1 MTRRAPRSEGA
12 GRPTN
17 LRNSMM
23 EEILSKTC
31 HSWLPSESQDEVCG
45 RWKKREVERNIHED
59 YPRKRERT
67 MWRLPFPG
75 TLMLQLIF
83 SCFYYVFKITSSGC
97 GELFPQWSIWGRR
110 SAHRDTPRIW
120 VTWEGISCLQSN

>member
-17 LRNSMM
+17 LRNSKM
-23 EEILSKTC
+23 EEILLKKYK
-31 HSWLPSESQDEVCG
+31 EVQ
-45 RWKKREVERNIHED
+45 RNIHED

-83 SCFYYVFKITSSGC
+83 SCFYYFFKITSSGC
-97 GELFPQWSIWGRR
+97 GELFPQ
-110 SAHRDTPRIW
+110 
-120 VTWEGISCLQSN
+120 